1 MKIED
6 IKYDI
11 HNEVGEQKDFDI
23 EKWRKENPMDYLKAL
38 YLINTSSNKDE
49 VFMWIYKITRKYIPD
64 TLFKYYSLTDDIQL
78 NKRKLDTLSQRKIF
92 MADAKYLNDPF
103 DNKAFFYKHHELKKY
118 ERLKNCDGKI
128 IDDFS
133 AFNKVTSLTAND
145 VYSMPMWAHYS
156 NNHRGFCISYDM
168 KSNNELSACT
178 FPIQYTDQR
187 IDITKLIENQIISM
201 TNEFNIQS
209 SKGNKRILLNDLS
222 LIYLSSLLCNLKHIS
237 WSYENEFRCTTGA
250 TAKGM
255 PYISATPKEI
265 YIGMNCL
272 PKYEKKLINIANTL
286 KIPIYKMYFDEFNEK
301 FDLKAILIGINK

>member
-1 MKIED
+1 
-6 IKYDI
+6 
-11 HNEVGEQKDFDI
+11 
-23 EKWRKENPMDYLKAL
+23 
-38 YLINTSSNKDE
+38 
-49 VFMWIYKITRKYIPD
+49 
-64 TLFKYYSLTDDIQL
+64 
-78 NKRKLDTLSQRKIF
+78 
-92 MADAKYLNDPF
+92 
-103 DNKAFFYKHHELKKY
+103 
-118 ERLKNCDGKI
+118 
-128 IDDFS
+128 
-133 AFNKVTSLTAND
+133 
-145 VYSMPMWAHYS
+145 
-156 NNHRGFCISYDM
+156 M

-187 IDITKLIENQIISM
+187 IDITNLIENQIISM

-209 SKGNKRILLNDLS
+209 SKGNKKISLNDLS

-272 PKYEKKLINIANTL
+272 PKYENKLINIANTL